1 VHTALTPDQERFRG
15 EVREFFATRLTGEL
29 RAARRFMTSVY
40 CDYESGMA
48 WQRILLEQGW
58 LVPSWPPEYGG
69 TGWSLTERF
78 IFDCES
84 ARAGP
89 PPVSPMGLGMLG
101 PALLGHGT
109 TAQKDDYLPRM
120 QRGDDFWC
128 QGYSEPQAGSDLAAL
143 DCRAERSTD
152 QREDCYVVN
161 GTKIWTTHAHYAN
174 RMFCLVRTGRF
185 ERPQQGV
192 TFLLIDLDSPGVSRH
207 PIRFYSGDTEQCQVV
222 FDNVRVPASNVVGK
236 EHDGWTVTKY
246 LLEFERGSK
255 PAAPGLLDAIG
266 RLKALA
272 AATDATADGLARR
285 VDLLETRVLALEALE
300 LRCLAEAERT
310 GSPGPSASMLKIQ
323 ATELSQAIS
332 ALAVEAAGA
341 WALPYQPEVID
352 GRGARQ
358 GVGPEQALTVA
369 PFYFNNRAA
378 SIYGGSNE
386 IQRNIMAKQVLGL

>member
-1 VHTALTPDQERFRG
+1 MQTHLNAEHERFRDD
-15 EVREFFATRLTGEL
+15 VREFFATRLTDDL
-29 RAARRFMTSVY
+29 RAARRYMTSVY

-58 LVPSWPPEYGG
+58 LVPSWPTQYGG
-69 TGWSLTERF
+69 TGWSLTQRF

-101 PALLGHGT
+101 PALLGHGSQE
-109 TAQKDDYLPRM
+109 QKDYYLPRM

-143 DCRAERSTD
+143 ECRAERSSGNAV
-152 QREDCYVVN
+152 EYVVN

-207 PIRFYSGDTEQCQVV
+207 PIRFFSGDTEQCQVV
-222 FDNVRVPASNVVGK
+222 FDDVRVPCSNAVGK
-236 EHDGWTVTKY
+236 EHEGWTVTKY

-255 PAAPGLLDAIG
+255 PAAPGLLQGIG
-266 RLKALA
+266 RLRDLA
-272 AATDATADGLARR
+272 QRTGANDPDLMRR
-285 VDLLETRVLALEALE
+285 ADLLETRVQALEATE
-300 LRCLAEAERT
+300 LRCLAAAERT

-323 ATELSQAIS
+323 STELSQAIS
-332 ALAVEAAGA
+332 ALTVEAAGL
-341 WALPYQPEVID
+341 WALPYQPDVVEA
-352 GRGARQ
+352 RGAKP
-358 GVGPEQALTVA
+358 GVGPEQALTVV

-378 SIYGGSNE
+378 TIYGGSNE

>member
-1 VHTALTPDQERFRG
+1 MQRHLTSELERFRD
-15 EVREFFATRLTGEL
+15 EVRAFFAEHLTDEL

-40 CDYESGMA
+40 CDYESAMA
-48 WQRILLEQGW
+48 WQCILLERGW
-58 LVPSWPPEYGG
+58 LTPSWPERYGG

-78 IFDCES
+78 VFDCES

-109 TAQKDDYLPRM
+109 EAQKDLYLPRM

-128 QGYSEPQAGSDLAAL
+128 QGYSEPRAGSDLAAL
-143 DCRAERSTD
+143 DCRAERFGD
-152 QREDCYVVN
+152 EYVVN

-185 ERPQQGV
+185 QRPQQGV

-207 PIRFYSGDTEQCQVV
+207 PIRFYSGDSEQCQVV
-222 FDNVRVPASNVVGK
+222 FDDVRVPAENVVGR
-236 EHDGWTVTKY
+236 EHEGWAVTKY

-255 PAAPGLLDAIG
+255 PAAPGLIE
-266 RLKALA
+266 ALA
-272 AATDATADGLARR
+272 RVRELAAVTGAGGESLSTRLDD
-285 VDLLETRVLALEALE
+285 LETRVLALETLE
-300 LRCLAEAERT
+300 LRCLAAAERA
-310 GSPGPSASMLKIQ
+310 GSPGASVSMLKVQ
-323 ATELSQAIS
+323 STELSQAIS
-332 ALAVEAAGA
+332 ALAVEAAGD
-341 WALPYQPEVID
+341 WALAYQPEVID
-352 GRGARQ
+352 ARGRLPGL
-358 GVGPEQALTVA
+358 GPEQALTVT

>member
-1 VHTALTPDQERFRG
+1 MQTHLNAEHERFRDD
-15 EVREFFATRLTGEL
+15 VREFFATRLTDDL
-29 RAARRFMTSVY
+29 RAARRYMTSVY

-58 LVPSWPPEYGG
+58 LVPSWPTQYGG
-69 TGWSLTERF
+69 TGWSLTQRF

-101 PALLGHGT
+101 PALLGHGSQE
-109 TAQKDDYLPRM
+109 QKDYYLPRM

-143 DCRAERSTD
+143 ECRAERSSGNAD
-152 QREDCYVVN
+152 EYVVN

-207 PIRFYSGDTEQCQVV
+207 PIRFFSGDTEQCQVV
-222 FDNVRVPASNVVGK
+222 FDDVRVPCSNAVGK
-236 EHDGWTVTKY
+236 EHEGWTVTKY

-255 PAAPGLLDAIG
+255 PAAPGLLQGIG
-266 RLKALA
+266 RLRDLA
-272 AATDATADGLARR
+272 QRTGANDPDLMRR
-285 VDLLETRVLALEALE
+285 ADLLETRVQALEATE
-300 LRCLAEAERT
+300 LRCLAAAERT

-323 ATELSQAIS
+323 STELSQAIS
-332 ALAVEAAGA
+332 ALTVEAAGL
-341 WALPYQPEVID
+341 WALPYQPDVVEA
-352 GRGARQ
+352 RGAKP
-358 GVGPEQALTVA
+358 GVGPEQALTAV

-378 SIYGGSNE
+378 TIYGGSNE